1 MNKKI
6 GWIVGVIAFILV
18 IFINKGD
25 HSVNWTQT
33 YNEEGTNPFDT
44 KVFHDQ
50 LDFWFKDQPN
60 KNLYTTFYEYQSNLD
75 FDAYTQKKNYINVS
89 NSYDIDKTSFYQLL
103 DYVSDGK
110 QALISSN
117 YFPDFVLDT
126 LGIEMGF
133 IETQFDDQSYKLYLE
148 HVNDSLVYTSK
159 RTYGASFFKDTTSV
173 KRLGFLNDELNEPR
187 TNFVGIPYDQG
198 IFYLH
203 SSPEVLTN
211 YQLLNS
217 ESTKYVST
225 LMSYLPKEVPYL
237 FDKNFKADPELSNS
251 PLRFILSKPPL
262 KWSWYLLLLSI
273 GLFLIFNAKRR
284 QRVIPIIEP
293 LKNTTTEFVKSISTI
308 HFEAN
313 DFNGII
319 QKNIKYFLEHVRKRY
334 YLSTDKLDEEFI
346 KKLALKSGK
355 SFEDIQQLIT
365 LVIKM
370 KAHKFSTEEPLK
382 KLNKQL
388 ENFYKKQ

>member
-6 GWIVGVIAFILV
+6 GWIIGIIVVVFIL
-18 IFINKGD
+18 FINKGD
-25 HSVNWTQT
+25 NNVNWVQT

-44 KVFHDQ
+44 KVFHEQ
-50 LDFWFKDQPN
+50 LDFWFKDQAN
-60 KNLYTTFYEYQSNLD
+60 KNLYNTFYEYQSDLD
-75 FDAYTQKKNYINVS
+75 FDAYAKKKNYISVS
-89 NSYDIDKTSFYQLL
+89 DNYTIDKTSFNQLL
-103 DYVSDGK
+103 DYISDGK
-110 QALISSN
+110 QAFIASN
-117 YFPDFVLDT
+117 YFPDYLLDT
-126 LGIEMGF
+126 LGIK
-133 IETQFDDQSYKLYLE
+133 IEYNKVHFKDQTYKLYLE
-148 HVNDSLVYTSK
+148 NVKDSLVYTSK
-159 RTYGASFFKDTTSV
+159 RTYGASFFKDTIGI
-173 KRLGFLNDELNEPR
+173 KKLGYLYNEVGLQR
-187 TNFVGIPYDQG
+187 TNFIGVPYKEG
-198 IFYLH
+198 VFYLH

-217 ESTKYVST
+217 TSAKYVSAV
-225 LMSYLPKEVPYL
+225 MSYLPKEIPFLY
-237 FDKNFKADPELSNS
+237 DKNVKTDPELSNS
-251 PLRFILSKPPL
+251 PLRFIISKPPL
-262 KWSWYLLLLSI
+262 KWSWYLLLLTI

-308 HFEAN
+308 HYEAS
-313 DFNGII
+313 DYNGII

-334 YLSTDKLDEEFI
+334 YLSTDKLDEDFI

-355 SFEDIQQLIT
+355 SFNDIQQLIT

-388 ENFYKKQ
+388 ENFYKK